1 MKFMFGFSIFW
12 TYLWFSQ
19 YMLIWYANLGEET
32 AYFKT
37 RLDHYPFLFFFMLFI
52 NFFVPFLGLM
62 SYKPK
67 RKFGGRL
74 VWISAIVLFGH
85 WLDFFLMITP
95 GATRTLVEGHAHY
108 PVTLGIFEIG
118 FLCGFIGLFLY
129 VFFTW
134 LSKASLVPR
143 NHPFLKES
151 LVHHV

>member
-1 MKFMFGFSIFW
+1 MFGFSIFW
-12 TYLWFSQ
+12 TYLFFSQ

-32 AYFKT
+32 TYFRA
-37 RLDHYPFLFFFMLFI
+37 RLYEYQPTLFWFMFII

-74 VWISAIVLFGH
+74 VIIAAIILFGH

-95 GATRTLVEGHAHY
+95 GATGVGEHGHVHY
-108 PVTLGIFEIG
+108 PVKLGIFELG

-134 LSKASLVPR
+134 LARASRVPR
-143 NHPFLKES
+143 NHPVFKES